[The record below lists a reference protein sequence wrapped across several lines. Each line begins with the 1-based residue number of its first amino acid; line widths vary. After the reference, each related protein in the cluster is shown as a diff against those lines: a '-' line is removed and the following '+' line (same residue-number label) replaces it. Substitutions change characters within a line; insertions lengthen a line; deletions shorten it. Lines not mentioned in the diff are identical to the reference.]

1 MPKSE
6 TSDYEINGAVRREL
20 ASMGVDLSAVRYRCS
35 GGAVEVQG
43 KLVFREPKP
52 ISEMIKFITI
62 MEEQISKIRGVK
74 RVKMDFEDWDKSNG
88 KWGRALLDE
97 KKEEGS
103 PE

>member
-1 MPKSE
+1 MPKPE

-43 KLVFREPKP
+43 KLVFRDPKP

-88 KWGRALLDE
+88 KWGRALAEPGE
-97 KKEEGS
+97 KTE
-103 PE
+103 

>member
-20 ASMGVDLSAVRYRCS
+20 ASLGVDLSALRYRCS

-43 KLVFREPKP
+43 ALKFREPKP
-52 ISEMIKFITI
+52 ISDMIKVITLL
-62 MEEQISKIRGVK
+62 EEQISKIRGVK

-88 KWGRALLDE
+88 KWGRALIEPGE
-97 KKEEGS
+97 KQD
-103 PE
+103 